1 MLLKKRYR
9 VAARY
14 ESLFFKAFKKDSLE
28 YNREKQK
35 RVEKNKSKKLPIS
48 QFDSL
53 IQKLEN
59 EILKQKILE
68 KNKQQTA

>member
-1 MLLKKRYR
+1 MDKIKELILKNKKRI
-9 VAARY
+9 AAV
-14 ESLFFKAFKKDSLE
+14 LTVLVILCIAFFAGEPLS
-28 YNREKQK
+28 
-35 RVEKNKSKKLPIS
+35 KNKSKKLPIS

-53 IQKLEN
+53 VRKLEN